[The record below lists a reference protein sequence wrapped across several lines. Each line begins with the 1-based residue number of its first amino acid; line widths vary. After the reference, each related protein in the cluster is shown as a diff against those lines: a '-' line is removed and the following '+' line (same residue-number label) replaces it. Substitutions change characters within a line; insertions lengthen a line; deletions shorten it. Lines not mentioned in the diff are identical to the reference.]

1 MTDFLTNAHSV
12 YFNFSHSE
20 RKKEPKPHRPCYF
33 CSGFNLVL
41 SRHIMQVH
49 KNEDLV
55 KNAMRKPRKERISI
69 LDDLKKKGIE

>member
-1 MTDFLTNAHSV
+1 MHIQFTLI
-12 YFNFSHSE
+12 FSIVNE
-20 RKKEPKPHRPCYF
+20 KKNQSPIDLAIF

-69 LDDLKKKGIE
+69 LNDLKKKGIE

>member
-1 MTDFLTNAHSV
+1 
-12 YFNFSHSE
+12 
-20 RKKEPKPHRPCYF
+20 
-33 CSGFNLVL
+33 
-41 SRHIMQVH
+41 MQVH